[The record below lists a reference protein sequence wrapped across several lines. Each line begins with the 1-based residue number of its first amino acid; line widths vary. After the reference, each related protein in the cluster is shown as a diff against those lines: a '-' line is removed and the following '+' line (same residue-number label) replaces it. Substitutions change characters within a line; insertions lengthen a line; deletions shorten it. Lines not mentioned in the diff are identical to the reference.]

1 MPGRSNHGGMFS
13 IGGFTVPCFSW
24 YENGYSNVECG
35 YVLSYKEVHCQKL
48 TKIGG
53 VPSPITHLLF
63 PEMYPFEGD
72 TLLKLRFTRQNHN
85 ILTNAFRHYQNTY
98 CTQVL
103 WEPTFKKRFLPNH
116 PQPYNK
122 PLSTLLL
129 VPSNHL
135 NHCCVTIENIW
146 SVTQVILTHV
156 WLV

>member
-72 TLLKLRFTRQNHN
+72 TLLRFRFTLQNHDDSEGDTLLRFRFTLQNHN
-85 ILTNAFRHYQNTY
+85 LFTNAFRHYQNTY

-103 WEPTFKKRFLPNH
+103 
-116 PQPYNK
+116 
-122 PLSTLLL
+122 
-129 VPSNHL
+129 
-135 NHCCVTIENIW
+135 
-146 SVTQVILTHV
+146 
-156 WLV
+156 